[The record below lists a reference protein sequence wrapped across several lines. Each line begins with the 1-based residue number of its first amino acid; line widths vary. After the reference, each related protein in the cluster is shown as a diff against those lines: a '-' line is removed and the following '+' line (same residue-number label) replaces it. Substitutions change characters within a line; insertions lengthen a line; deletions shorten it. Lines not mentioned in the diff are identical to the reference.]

1 MVAWNQAGAFS
12 FFAARFGSTLINDPS
27 SASSFAAA
35 AYTAAVILWVMAAQA
50 ALAIGER
57 KPIWDAL
64 SEGQRKLLGMGPLV
78 LLLMMATFFL
88 MRRRHK
94 YNEQIYLPIWR
105 DMSTTDE
112 SAIAEVISYIPS
124 LWEMDWRMHIK
135 EYQKDPCKKMLQRL
149 DVERS
154 AEFLASLT
162 NWRLSSQPLLSVE
175 DFIPH
180 DIFSYFLVQKNQKL
194 LKIAIEPLVGY
205 FRHPYAISQCTP
217 QGQNTVHVLDLSYL
231 VFRGMSLDAFNALY
245 PGRKYLIDLGI
256 NGPNR
261 SLLWFQERYNK
272 MGIEFDEV
280 WGWEKRELD
289 PQSFWRYVPSSI
301 YSKLH
306 FMNVAVDLNFDE
318 RHPLEVIRN
327 LYKDGD
333 YVALKLDIDSPGF
346 EEIIADR
353 ILDDPEIL
361 KILGDFYYEMHFGAP
376 YFPYHNIPSNDSIY
390 NMENV
395 MAFFVQLRDKGLRA
409 HYWV

>member
-1 MVAWNQAGAFS
+1 MVAWNQVPRYIEAQPGSQNGFAIKKFVGWGAFS

-64 SEGQRKLLGMGPLV
+64 SEGQRKLLGMGPL
-78 LLLMMATFFL
+78 
-88 MRRRHK
+88 
-94 YNEQIYLPIWR
+94 
-105 DMSTTDE
+105 
-112 SAIAEVISYIPS
+112 
-124 LWEMDWRMHIK
+124 
-135 EYQKDPCKKMLQRL
+135 
-149 DVERS
+149 
-154 AEFLASLT
+154 
-162 NWRLSSQPLLSVE
+162 
-175 DFIPH
+175 
-180 DIFSYFLVQKNQKL
+180 KNQKL

-333 YVALKLDIDSPGF
+333 YVALKLAIDSPGF